1 MADEEQ
7 DSRTEA
13 PTPRRL
19 ERAFEEGQIAFS
31 SDFVAG
37 LLLLSGVLFFMVY
50 GRQFLDQLKMLLRL
64 RLTYFQ
70 AAIDNPEALPAL
82 IYDSVVGLA
91 AIILGLMVPL
101 CTISVLASG
110 LQTRFNI
117 TFKTIELKW
126 EKLDPVKGF
135 QRLFSLRAVVRGIS
149 AILKTIFV
157 AVVTYYVIKGRIPE
171 MLLAG
176 FMPIDSA
183 FAKATSLF
191 LSVAMSVSA
200 ALMVI
205 GIADLGW
212 EKWKH
217 YQEMRMSMQ
226 DIKDERKEDEG
237 DPLVKARMRRLASEL
252 TKQAVNRE
260 VPKAS
265 VVVTNPTHFA
275 VALKFE
281 QGSMD
286 APKVVAKGAD
296 HMAKKIIEIAKSNG
310 VAVVERKAVARFLYF
325 NVKVGKSI
333 PYELYMAVAE
343 IINFV
348 NRQKRAG

>member
-37 LLLLSGVLFFMVY
+37 LLLLAGVLFFMVY
-50 GRQFLDQLKMLLRL
+50 GRQFLEQLKGVLRY
-64 RLTYFQ
+64 RLSYFQ
-70 AAIDNPEALPAL
+70 TAIDSPEALPGIL
-82 IYDSVVGLA
+82 LESVLGLV
-91 AIILGLMVPL
+91 AIVLGLMGPL
-101 CTISVLASG
+101 CAVSVLGSG

-117 TFKTIELKW
+117 SFKTIEMNW

-135 QRLFSLRAVVRGIS
+135 QRIFSLRAVVRGVS
-149 AILKTIFV
+149 AILKTLFV
-157 AVVTYYVIKGRIPE
+157 AVVTYYVIRARIPE
-171 MLLAG
+171 TLLSG
-176 FMPIDSA
+176 FMPLETA
-183 FAKATSLF
+183 FSQATSLF
-191 LSVAMSVSA
+191 LAVAISISA
-200 ALMVI
+200 ALMLI
-205 GIADLGW
+205 GVADLGW

-217 YQEMRMSMQ
+217 LQDLRMSKQ
-226 DIKDERKEDEG
+226 DIKEEAKQDEG

-252 TKQAVNRE
+252 TRQTIAKE
-260 VPKAS
+260 VPQS
-265 VVVTNPTHFA
+265 TVVITNPTHFA
-275 VALKFE
+275 VALKFDRD
-281 QGSMD
+281 SMQ
-286 APKVVAKGAD
+286 APTVVAKGAD
-296 HMAKKIIEIAKSNG
+296 LMAKRIIQIAKENG

-348 NRQKRAG
+348 NRQKRAA

>member
-1 MADEEQ
+1 MADQDQ

-37 LLLLSGVLFFMVY
+37 LLLLAGVLFFMVY
-50 GRQFLDQLKMLLRL
+50 GRQFLEQLKLLLRY

-70 AAIDNPEALPAL
+70 TAIDNPEALPGIIL
-82 IYDSVVGLA
+82 ESVLGLV
-91 AIILGLMVPL
+91 AIVLGLMVPL
-101 CTISVLASG
+101 AAVSLLGSG

-117 TFKTIELKW
+117 TFKTLEMKW

-135 QRLFSLRAVVRGIS
+135 QRLFSMRAVVRGLS
-149 AILKTIFV
+149 AVLKTIFV
-157 AVVTYYVIKGRIPE
+157 ATVTYWVIRSRIPE
-171 MLLAG
+171 TVLTG
-176 FMPIDSA
+176 FMPLESA
-183 FAKATSLF
+183 FTQATSLF
-191 LSVAMSVSA
+191 LAVAIAISA
-200 ALMVI
+200 ALMLI

-212 EKWKH
+212 EKWRH
-217 YQEMRMSMQ
+217 LQDLRMSKQ
-226 DIKDERKEDEG
+226 DIKEEAKQDEG

-252 TKQAVNRE
+252 TKQTIARE
-260 VPKAS
+260 VPQAT

-275 VALKFE
+275 VALKFDR
-281 QGSMD
+281 GSMQ
-286 APKVVAKGAD
+286 APTVVAKGAD
-296 HMAKKIIEIAKSNG
+296 HLAKRIIQVAKESG

-333 PYELYMAVAE
+333 PFELYMAVAE

-348 NRQKRAG
+348 NRQKRAA

>member
-1 MADEEQ
+1 MADQEQ

-37 LLLLSGVLFFMVY
+37 LLLLAGVLFFMVY
-50 GRQFLDQLKMLLRL
+50 GRQFLEQLKMLLRY
-64 RLTYFQ
+64 RLSYFQ
-70 AAIDNPEALPAL
+70 TAIESPEALPAIL
-82 IYDSVVGLA
+82 IESVMGLV
-91 AIILGLMVPL
+91 AIVLGLMVPL
-101 CTISVLASG
+101 CAVSFLGSG

-117 TFKTIELKW
+117 TFKTVEMKW

-135 QRLFSLRAVVRGIS
+135 QRIFSLRAVVRGLN
-149 AILKTIFV
+149 AILKTLFV
-157 AVVTYYVIKGRIPE
+157 AIVTYYVIKGRIPE
-171 MLLAG
+171 MLLTG
-176 FMPIDSA
+176 FMPVDTA
-183 FAKATSLF
+183 FTQATSLF
-191 LSVAMSVSA
+191 LAVAMSISA

-205 GIADLGW
+205 GVADLAW
-212 EKWKH
+212 EKWRH
-217 YQEMRMSMQ
+217 MQELRMSLQ

-252 TKQAVNRE
+252 TKQAVSRE
-260 VPKAS
+260 VPKAT
-265 VVVTNPTHFA
+265 VVITNPTHFA
-275 VALKFE
+275 VALKFDR
-281 QGSMD
+281 GSME

-296 HMAKKIIEIAKSNG
+296 HLAKRIIEIAKSNG

-348 NRQKRAG
+348 NRQKRAA